1 MSEQKKLYSSD
12 QITRAFKLVEILAGH
27 ELDPLSNKEIMIQT
41 GWDGTTTTRMCQA
54 AMSAGI
60 VESAGVGKWR
70 LSVSK
75 FTNIAIAVQHGA
87 QRARSRMEDKINN
100 YTRSAY

>member
-1 MSEQKKLYSSD
+1 MSEPKKLYSSEA
-12 QITRAFKLVEILAGH
+12 ITRAYKLVEVLAGH
-27 ELDPLSNKEIMIQT
+27 ELDPLSNKEIQLQT
-41 GWDGTTTTRMCQA
+41 GWNGPTTTRQCQA
-54 AMSAGI
+54 AVVAGM
-60 VESAGVGKWR
+60 VESAGAGKWR

-75 FTNIAIAVQHGA
+75 FSNIAVAVQHGA